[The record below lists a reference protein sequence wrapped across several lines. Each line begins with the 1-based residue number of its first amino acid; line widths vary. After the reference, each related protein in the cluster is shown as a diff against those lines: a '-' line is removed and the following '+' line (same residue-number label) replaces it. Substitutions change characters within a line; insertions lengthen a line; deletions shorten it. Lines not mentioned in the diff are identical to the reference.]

1 MLYLLL
7 SKLRAKHFLSFLSK
21 TERNLNGCRILYTDV
36 SFLIEQKEK
45 IEGNC
50 FEKFNKVV

>member
-21 TERNLNGCRILYTDV
+21 SARNLNGCRILYTDV